1 MIEASQKLVR
11 FQGLNTV
18 DDPLVGTRDDQ
29 GKPLTW
35 EWLAEANNVDI
46 SDEGRLARR
55 DGYQP
60 FRSGGNI
67 QASFSTFDFQR
78 LYVVDSGVLL
88 GVRPDGTAAE
98 LATGLAGPFHWAE
111 INDEVFLS
119 CSTPLR
125 IDKLRN
131 EAAAWVVPV
140 PVGGSLVE
148 ASGELEPGIY
158 QVCFTHIDEAGR
170 EGGASPAIPI
180 QITAGAIQIEAPM
193 ALDCYTAIYVC
204 TPNSTVFRS
213 VAVLTHGSGGSYS
226 VSQLDAASMGRELAT
241 PFLDALP
248 ADVRQ
253 VAAWRGRIYGAQY
266 LDPLDQTVIWFSQP
280 LGYHLFDLNRDFFMV
295 PGRVLQLADAGEAL
309 LVGTDQ
315 RVFLYTGE
323 GLQQV
328 AEYGVVPGQHAD
340 RGPGGKTYF
349 WTTRGLCRVSPFENV
364 TESRISVQPGIY
376 AGGGVIHE
384 NGYVRYVATLH
395 SGGAAFNTR

>member
-1 MIEASQKLVR
+1 MIETSQKLVR

-78 LYVVDSGVLL
+78 LYVVDSGALL

-98 LATGLAGPFHWAE
+98 LATNLVGPFHWAE
-111 INDEVFLS
+111 VNDEVFLS
-119 CSTPLR
+119 CSRPLR
-125 IDKLRN
+125 IDKLRQSVA
-131 EAAAWVVPV
+131 EWVVPV
-140 PVGGSLVE
+140 PQGGSLSE
-148 ASGELEPGIY
+148 ASGGLEPGTY
-158 QVCFTHIDEAGR
+158 QVCFTHLDAAGR
-170 EGGASPAIPI
+170 EGGASPSIPI
-180 QITAGAIQIEAPM
+180 RIAAGAIQIEAPM
-193 ALDCYTAIYVC
+193 APDCYTAIYVC
-204 TPNSTVFRS
+204 PPNSTVFR
-213 VAVLTHGSGGSYS
+213 VTAVLAHSSGGAYS
-226 VSQLDAASMGRELAT
+226 VSQLDPGSMGRELAT

-248 ADVRQ
+248 AEVRQ
-253 VAAWRGRIYGAQY
+253 VAAWKGRIYGAQY

-295 PGRVLQLADAGEAL
+295 PGRVLQLADAGEVL

-315 RVFLYTGE
+315 RIFLYAGD

-340 RGPGGKTYF
+340 RGPGSKTYF

-364 TESRISVQPGIY
+364 TESRVSVPPGEY

-395 SGGAAFNTR
+395 RGGAAFNTR